1 VGGGSPD
8 DSTVTFANENITGVL
23 QVPKDPQGGLLKSD
37 LQIQIYCAE
46 SEVTPYVNIKNIA
59 INLAL
64 FVDNGKVQDLIP
76 FTDMGLSFAF
86 QMEVVQVFSQEL
98 VQQQMNMSQVPMQR
112 AVTMPV
118 ASQGVNQVRGSMIG
132 SQASSVGAQGQ
143 VPNPY
148 LQQ

>member
-1 VGGGSPD
+1 MGGGSPD

-37 LQIQIYCAE
+37 LQIQIFCAE
-46 SEVTPYVNIKNIA
+46 SEATPYVNIKNIA

-86 QMEVVQVFSQEL
+86 HMEVVQVFSQEL

-112 AVTMPV
+112 AGTMPV

-132 SQASSVGAQGQ
+132 PSVAAQG
-143 VPNPY
+143 
-148 LQQ
+148 